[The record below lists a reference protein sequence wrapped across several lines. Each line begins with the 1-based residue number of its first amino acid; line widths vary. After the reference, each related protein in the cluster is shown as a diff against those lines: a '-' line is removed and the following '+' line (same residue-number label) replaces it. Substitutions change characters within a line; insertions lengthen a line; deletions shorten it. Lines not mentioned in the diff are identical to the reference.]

1 MLYCLQKI
9 KKNIW
14 RYHYFTPVYRKY
26 WLLRYWVWQTEI
38 GNYRLFFALLPP
50 LKTKKNQNFENNE
63 INCWWY
69 HHLHICTKNN
79 NHTRYSS
86 LYMEWE
92 YHHLHICT
100 KNNNHMRY
108 SSWYMEWDRQNRL
121 SFWANFYPFILLATQ
136 KIKIFKNWKTNT
148 WIYYKMMITWCIVP
162 NIWNATDRSFCHFG
176 LFFALLPP

>member
-1 MLYCLQKI
+1 MLYFLQKI

-26 WLLRYWVWQTEI
+26 WLLRYRVRQTEI
-38 GNYRLFFALLPP
+38 GNHGLFFALLPP

-79 NHTRYSS
+79 NHMT
-86 LYMEWE
+86 
-92 YHHLHICT
+92 
-100 KNNNHMRY
+100 Y
-108 SSWYMEWDRQNRL
+108 SSWYMEWGRQNPL
-121 SFWANFYPFILLATQ
+121 SFWANFCPFILLATQ
-136 KIKIFKNWKTNT
+136 KIKIFKNLKKNR
-148 WIYYKMMITWCIVP
+148 WIYHKMMIIWCIVP
-162 NIWNATDRSFCHFG
+162 DIWNATDRSFCHFG